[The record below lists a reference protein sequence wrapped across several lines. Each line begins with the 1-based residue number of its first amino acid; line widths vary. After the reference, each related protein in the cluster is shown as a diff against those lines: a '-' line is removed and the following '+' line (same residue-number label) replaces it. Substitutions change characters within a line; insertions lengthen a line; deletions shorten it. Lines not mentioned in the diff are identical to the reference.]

1 MVAEMVE
8 VVEVVKVVEVVEMV
22 AMEIS
27 TTTTA
32 AEMPCGGSG
41 RGQRDRA
48 ERSGGKDGKCQFA

>member
-1 MVAEMVE
+1 MVAEMAE
-8 VVEVVKVVEVVEMV
+8 MVEVVEMV

-27 TTTTA
+27 TTTT

-48 ERSGGKDGKCQFA
+48 ERSGGKDDKCQFA